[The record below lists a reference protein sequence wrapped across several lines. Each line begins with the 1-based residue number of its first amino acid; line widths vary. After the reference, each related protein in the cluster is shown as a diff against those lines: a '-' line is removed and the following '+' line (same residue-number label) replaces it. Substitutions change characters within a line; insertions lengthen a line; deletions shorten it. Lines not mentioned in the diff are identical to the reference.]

1 MKIMQ
6 HTISATVA
14 RFNIY

>member
-1 MKIMQ
+1 MQ